1 MQIATQPAA
10 LRRKLYNSKAF
21 EMQFHTDAPLG
32 ALWTPQ
38 STSFFLWAPTAR
50 KVTLFLYDDGT
61 DGESFL
67 MIDLVRGERGVWQT
81 EVEGNL
87 DGRYYDYTVT
97 DSEGVTRHT
106 ADPWAR
112 ACGRDGVR
120 SMVID
125 LSRTDPA
132 GWAQDAPP
140 ARGPEDIIWEVHVKD
155 FSHDVHSGVPDGL
168 RGKYKA
174 LTLTGT
180 TLDNDGIHP
189 TCLDYL
195 KRLGVTH
202 VQLMPVFDYGSV
214 PENDP
219 DAFNWGYDPVNYNIP
234 DGSYASNADDGAV
247 RIRELKEV
255 VQALHRNGFRV
266 IMDVVYNHTYQLDSW
281 LWRTE
286 PWYFYRQNPDGTP
299 ATGSG
304 CGNDLASERSMC
316 GRYIL
321 DSVLYWAREYHMDGF
336 RFDLMGLLDT
346 GLMERIRAALDE
358 AYGKGEKLLFGE
370 PWSAGR
376 SPMHRKAVPAGKR
389 ALPTLDE
396 NIGAFC
402 DATRDLVK
410 GHILHAERPGFV
422 NGGSARLADLSAA
435 ITGWAGVKGGR
446 FAVRAPSQ
454 TISYLSSHDD
464 WTLWDKLVIT
474 MDPSRSFDT
483 PTPAVLRANRLAAAF
498 CFGCQG
504 HLFLLSGEEFGRTKQ
519 GLQDSF
525 NASAALN
532 QLDWSRAW
540 SDPWRQLMEY
550 YRGLMA
556 LRKQLPALCDKSETA
571 RQRLLASWRPSRLC
585 AAFLLDNRGG
595 VSPWDQLLLF
605 YNVAGSIRPT
615 ALPAGRWQLLADAD
629 SSTHWQDDHPVFLDG
644 MADMAPDGA
653 LILGRVS
660 LQ

>member
-10 LRRKLYNSKAF
+10 LRRKLYDSKAF

-155 FSHDVHSGVPDGL
+155 FSHDIHSGVPDGL

>member
-10 LRRKLYNSKAF
+10 LRRKLYDSKAF

-112 ACGRDGVR
+112 ACGRDGIR

-125 LSRTDPA
+125 LSRTDPI

-234 DGSYASNADDGAV
+234 DGSYASDPSDGAV

-346 GLMERIRAALDE
+346 TLMERIRAALDE

-483 PTPAVLRANRLAAAF
+483 PTPAVLRANWLAAAF

>member
-10 LRRKLYNSKAF
+10 LRRKLYDSKAF

-234 DGSYASNADDGAV
+234 DGSYASDPSDGAV

-346 GLMERIRAALDE
+346 GLMEWIRAALDE

>member
-10 LRRKLYNSKAF
+10 LRRKLYDSKAF

-132 GWAQDAPP
+132 GWTQDAPP

-644 MADMAPDGA
+644 MADMAPNGA

>member
-10 LRRKLYNSKAF
+10 LRRKLYDSKAF

-234 DGSYASNADDGAV
+234 DGSYASDPSDGAV

-299 ATGSG
+299 AAGSG

-321 DSVLYWAREYHMDGF
+321 ESVLYWAREYHMDGF

-346 GLMERIRAALDE
+346 GLMERIRAALDAE
-358 AYGKGEKLLFGE
+358 YGRGEKLLFGE

>member
-10 LRRKLYNSKAF
+10 LRRKLYDSKAF

-112 ACGRDGVR
+112 ACGRDGIR

-346 GLMERIRAALDE
+346 TLMERIRAALDE